1 MESIY
6 DKIAEVLKLD
16 QKTSLCTIVS
26 TKGSTPLKAGAK
38 MIVWENGKIFGTV
51 GGGNLEKETIA
62 DALEVLKSSQAR
74 LFKHELKFQ
83 HQMCCGGSLEIFIE
97 PIMQK
102 KRLYIFGAGH
112 IGKAVAK
119 HAQDLDFEIFV
130 FDDREEIFLDWPPEG
145 YNKMCLPFM
154 ETLAALPSNDS
165 TYIIIATYDHDKD
178 REILAHCINKPH
190 AYLGMIGSKNK
201 IAVTRERF
209 IKAGIASADL
219 METVDMP
226 IGMEINAETP
236 DEIAV
241 SIVARLIQEKN
252 RDKND

>member
-51 GGGNLEKETIA
+51 GGGNLEKETIT
-62 DALEVLKSSQAR
+62 DALEVLKSGHAR

-119 HAQDLDFEIFV
+119 HARDLDFEIFV
-130 FDDREEIFLDWPPEG
+130 FDDREEIFSDWPLEG
-145 YNKMCLPFM
+145 YNKMCLPFL
-154 ETLAALPSNDS
+154 ETLAALPLNDS

-178 REILAHCINKPH
+178 REILAHCINGPH

-201 IAVTRERF
+201 IAVTKERF
-209 IKAGIASADL
+209 INAGIASAEVL
-219 METVDMP
+219 ETVDMP
-226 IGMEINAETP
+226 MGMEINAETP

-252 RDKND
+252 KDKKV